1 VVFKHGQPERS
12 KVQDLK
18 AARHAAA
25 TIMRTGAGVDLF
37 GVLRI
42 GLGDRRAV
50 RADRLV
56 SLPKAQWAFP
66 AVGGSVTTRL
76 GASAWKA
83 LPLFGC
89 NFWASLRPTVFMS
102 IKHFR
107 FDAPV
112 RGTLSSR
119 FVHAWPTFCLIVALI
134 SLLDARPAFAAAQ
147 TKLDATYTATL
158 LGLQIGEI
166 SWTAEL
172 RDNRFNASA
181 RGAVSGLLR
190 IFSDGHGDVSV
201 HGALTEGKPA
211 PSNFALKLV
220 AGKWSDDVRIVFSGD
235 KAHEYVAT
243 ASANANPDRI
253 PLTDAHRKGV
263 LDPMSAMLIPTP
275 GVGKAVTSQTCER
288 ELAVFDGHARYD
300 LRLAFKRFEDVKTDG
315 GYQGGAVVCAVR
327 FNPVAG
333 HDPKRYLVTYLA
345 AHRDFEIWL
354 VPLAGSRL
362 LVPYRASI
370 PTPVGQG
377 ILEATSFVVRP

>member
-1 VVFKHGQPERS
+1 MNIER
-12 KVQDLK
+12 
-18 AARHAAA
+18 
-25 TIMRTGAGVDLF
+25 
-37 GVLRI
+37 
-42 GLGDRRAV
+42 
-50 RADRLV
+50 
-56 SLPKAQWAFP
+56 
-66 AVGGSVTTRL
+66 
-76 GASAWKA
+76 
-83 LPLFGC
+83 
-89 NFWASLRPTVFMS
+89 
-102 IKHFR
+102 FR
-107 FDAPV
+107 FDASL
-112 RGTLSSR
+112 RRTLSSR
-119 FVHAWPTFCLIVALI
+119 FVRARPAFCLAVALI
-134 SLLDARPAFAAAQ
+134 SLLDARLTFAAAQ
-147 TKLDATYTATL
+147 TKLEVTYSATL
-158 LGLQIGEI
+158 LGLPIGEI
-166 SWTAEL
+166 SWTVEL

-211 PSNFALKLV
+211 PSNFALNLV

-243 ASANANPDRI
+243 ASANANPDRV

-275 GVGKAVTSQTCER
+275 GVGKVTSQACER
-288 ELAVFDGHARYD
+288 EVAVFDGHARYD

-345 AHRDFEIWL
+345 AHRDIEIWL